1 MKKVIGLCVVAT
13 LLTGCDFELPWKK
26 KPREEAARLQRE
38 QAAQVQAENE
48 SHTAKGE
55 CAALIHHIN
64 TQRAL
69 LEGACSD
76 AEKARAKV
84 QEARRLFAARVTELT
99 VTNINNAVESRMATL
114 LAIMKDEQVNVIARM
129 FLGRDFAVMA
139 SDVGGQYQAACQKA
153 VQRRRKLAQN
163 EADYRARV
171 SSANER
177 LQQVQTDM
185 RKGIAD
191 IEREIARLENRQK
204 SLMSE
209 TLTSRAKKERINE
222 EILTIN
228 SRLSTLRSRLDMSR
242 ASMQN
247 DQRTR
252 SAVQAAQSE
261 QQMAARQRKE
271 ADKEIA
277 DVEEG
282 VAKLADETS
291 EKTVRALDA
300 ALAAR
305 DADLNEQIADI
316 RNKLAFLSATMTG
329 LESLDLAGLRGGRKQ
344 VEDALAK
351 PAKK

>member
-13 LLTGCDFELPWKK
+13 MLTGCDSELPWNKK
-26 KPREEAARLQRE
+26 SRAEAARVERE
-38 QAAQVQAENE
+38 KAAQVQAENE
-48 SHTAKGE
+48 SRVVKGE
-55 CAALIHHIN
+55 CASLIHHIN

-84 QEARRLFAARVTELT
+84 QEARRQFAARVTELS
-99 VTNINNAVESRMATL
+99 VTNVNNAVESRMVTL
-114 LAIMKDEQVNVIARM
+114 LAIMKDEQVNAIARM

-139 SDVGGQYQAACQKA
+139 SDVSGQYQAACQKA

-163 EADYRARV
+163 EVDYKAKV
-171 SSANER
+171 LAANEHV
-177 LQQVQTDM
+177 QQSQADM

-191 IEREIARLENRQK
+191 IEREIARLESRHK

-209 TLTSRAKKERINE
+209 TLTSKAQKQRIRDE
-222 EILTIN
+222 LSTIN
-228 SRLSTLRSRLDMSR
+228 RRLNTLHSRLDMFK
-242 ASMQN
+242 ASTQN

-252 SAVQAAQSE
+252 SAVQWAHNE
-261 QQMAARQRKE
+261 QQAAARQKKE

-329 LESLDLAGLRGGRKQ
+329 LESLDLAGLRGVRKQ